1 MEIDKK
7 IIKQLDAEV
16 EESIKLDEIPIGAVI
31 FKSDDQS
38 IIASGHNTRQSDHN
52 VLGHAEVNA
61 ILAAEKKIND
71 WRLDG
76 YSMIVSLT
84 PCKMCSAIIKES
96 RLDRIYYILNS
107 NYIEAGNNDDFIK
120 VDYFSEEEK
129 RYDEYLKIFFHKKR

>member
-1 MEIDKK
+1 MNINKN
-7 IIKQLDAEV
+7 IIEQLNKEV

-38 IIASGHNTRQSDHN
+38 IVASGHNTRQSDHN

-61 ILAAEKKIND
+61 ILEAENEIKD

-107 NYIEAGNNDDFIK
+107 NYIEAGNDNDFIK
-120 VDYFSEEEK
+120 VDYFPEEEK
-129 RYDEYLKIFFHKKR
+129 RYDEYLKNFFHKKR

>member
-1 MEIDKK
+1 MNINKN
-7 IIKQLDAEV
+7 IIEQLNKEV
-16 EESIKLDEIPIGAVI
+16 EESIKLDEIPIGAVV

-76 YSMIVSLT
+76 YSMIVSLK
-84 PCKMCSAIIKES
+84 PCEMCSTVIKES

-107 NYIEAGNNDDFIK
+107 NYIGVVNNDDFVK
-120 VDYFSEEEK
+120 VDYFPEEEK
-129 RYDEYLKIFFHKKR
+129 MYDEYLKNFFHKKR